1 MQGDSSSSSSLV
13 SAFGASASYNAS
25 PRARSSSSLDVSLTS
40 HIRISLVD
48 APKSES
54 ILESLIHTFSQFG
67 EVQHADVSRMQF
79 DRSFAISYFDIRAAA
94 LARKTVA
101 SGGCPGM
108 VLTSTGTSSP
118 SLGSLAEHIPYWCTV
133 SARSVEVIGFPTGE
147 MVEECNSFLLTVF
160 TRFGEVESIF
170 LKGKDVFEVL
180 FFDYRSP
187 SSVQAVLQGP
197 SKEWSEKVVVCSEQ
211 LVTLLL
217 AGSQVDDTAPS
228 VPLRSANPS
237 RTLSTT
243 PPEFLINLRD
253 IEKGLERRTTV
264 MIRNIPR
271 QFSQA
276 FLIETINMKMS
287 SGIPGGQA
295 TPFFDFVY
303 LPLDLGTSL
312 NVGYAF
318 VNLIEPELVI
328 QLFNRFNNKRWPG
341 SEDCKGTAKVTFA
354 RIQGLHQLVVHFS
367 RSSIMNQPDSIRPY
381 FLPI

>member
-1 MQGDSSSSSSLV
+1 MQGDSSSCSSLG
-13 SAFGASASYNAS
+13 SAFGDSDSFNASA
-25 PRARSSSSLDVSLTS
+25 RARSSSSLDVSLTS
-40 HIRISLVD
+40 HIRISIVD

-54 ILESLIHTFSQFG
+54 MIESLIQNFSQLG
-67 EVQHADVSRMQF
+67 EVQHVDVSRMQF
-79 DRSFAISYFDIRAAA
+79 DRSFTISYFDIRAAA

-108 VLTSTGTSSP
+108 VLTNPETNSP
-118 SLGSLAEHIPYWCTV
+118 SFGGIAEHIPYWCTL

-170 LKGKDVFEVL
+170 YNGKDVFKVL

-187 SSVQAVLQGP
+187 LSVQAVMQGS

-217 AGSQVDDTAPS
+217 AGSQVEDSAPS
-228 VPLRSANPS
+228 VPIRSAKPS
-237 RTLSTT
+237 RTLSNT

-276 FLIETINMKMS
+276 SLIDTINMKMS
-287 SGIPGGQA
+287 SGFPGGLGA
-295 TPFFDFVY
+295 PFFDFVY

-318 VNLIEPELVI
+318 VNLTEPELVI

-354 RIQGLHQLVVHFS
+354 RIQGLHQLVEHFS

-381 FLPI
+381 FLNI